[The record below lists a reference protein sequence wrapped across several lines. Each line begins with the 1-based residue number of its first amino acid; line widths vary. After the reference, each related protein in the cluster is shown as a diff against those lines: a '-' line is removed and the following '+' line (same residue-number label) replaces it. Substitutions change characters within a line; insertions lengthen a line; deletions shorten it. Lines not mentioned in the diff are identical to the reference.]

1 LLQIHVFPAEHEKS
15 RAQVEATHTTKA
27 KEGVPSRKE
36 RRRSMYSPRS
46 QQRAEAA
53 ATVAVVAAK
62 VQP

>member
-1 LLQIHVFPAEHEKS
+1 
-15 RAQVEATHTTKA
+15 VEATHTTKA